1 MIWSVQR
8 QHVRHA
14 VHHHPDHAMRDVQD
28 DHHRLVVVLDA
39 AQMELD
45 AHVDDRHDDA
55 AQIDHALDEIRRVRD
70 ARHVVVAA
78 NFLHLQNVDAVL
90 FRAEREDEKFLTA
103 GVCLLRVA
111 ARVRR
116 SN

>member
-1 MIWSVQR
+1 
-8 QHVRHA
+8 
-14 VHHHPDHAMRDVQD
+14 MRDVQD
-28 DHHRLVVVLDA
+28 DHDGLVVVLDA

-55 AQIDHALDEIRRVRD
+55 AQIDHAFDELRRIGD

-78 NFLHLQNVDAVL
+78 DFLHLENVDAVL
-90 FRAEREDEKFLTA
+90 FGAEREDEEFLTA

-111 ARVRR
+111 ATIRRVRDAR
-116 SN
+116 IDGLDFCHVSPQTVGMK